1 MVQQT
6 IQSIVSKEK
15 IPVSD
20 EGIEVESDLKS
31 LNFVGTLVDTT
42 SDGNGNVTVTVN
54 EPDTSS
60 IVLKSVDCDASV
72 YVGSFV
78 RMNASEIAVNAL
90 ADSLSNS
97 NVLGLVVSKSTSILC
112 DIRVTGVSEQVLSGL
127 DVTKEYFLSDTVAGG
142 IATTIPTASGYVK
155 LKLGQPFSD
164 KKFLMLKGERQ
175 VRL

>member
-1 MVQQT
+1 MYSSASSTEIGSPRWFAAVV
-6 IQSIVSKEK
+6 IKAVS
-15 IPVSD
+15 S
-20 EGIEVESDLKS
+20 
-31 LNFVGTLVDTT
+31 
-42 SDGNGNVTVTVN
+42 
-54 EPDTSS
+54 
-60 IVLKSVDCDASV
+60 
-72 YVGSFV
+72 
-78 RMNASEIAVNAL
+78 
-90 ADSLSNS
+90 
-97 NVLGLVVSKSTSILC
+97 SKSTSILC